1 MTRSAVTA
9 RRRVLYYAH
18 QHGAGHVHHA
28 RTLMGADAFDV
39 TVVTAHPRAVAML
52 PDGADVVPLPSD
64 LVDGHLQPAGSALHW
79 TPVGPQIEQRF
90 GTLLAASQ
98 RVQPDVVVVDVS
110 VEAALFLRLAGY
122 PVIHRRMHGDRTDAA
137 HRLLYAEMD
146 ALVAYYGAGLEDPGW
161 LEQYGQ
167 KTVNLGTPDVT
178 GRLSERAGTAQRL
191 DSAAVPRIAVVT
203 GTGGGGVRLTDLARA
218 AQQVPAAQWE
228 VYGPVV
234 EPQTAPTPPNLALHG
249 WTDSVAAR
257 LAEADL
263 VVVSAGHNASVDA
276 VRSGRPLV
284 LAPEV
289 RPFDE
294 QLRFAQAAQAQA
306 GVPWCAW
313 ADPGADWAGAVR
325 TALAD
330 PAAADRLAAQM
341 LTEPGEHRR
350 RWEEL
355 VDRVVG
361 SAGGSPSDQP
371 A

>member
-1 MTRSAVTA
+1 MTVRPGADH
-9 RRRVLYYAH
+9 RPRVLYYAH

-28 RTLMGADAFDV
+28 RTLIATGAFDV

-64 LVDGHLQPAGSALHW
+64 LVDGHLQPAGSPLHW
-79 TPVGPQIEQRF
+79 TPVGPQIQQRF

-98 RVQPDVVVVDVS
+98 RVEPDVVVVDVS

-122 PVIHRRMHGDRTDAA
+122 PVIHRRMHGDRIDAA
-137 HRLLYAEMD
+137 HELVYAQAD
-146 ALVAYYGAGLEDPGW
+146 ALVAYYCAGLENPAW
-161 LEQYGQ
+161 LQRFGD
-167 KTVNLGTPDVT
+167 KAVHLGTPDVT
-178 GRLSERAGTAQRL
+178 GRLGEQARTVRGLDAGGA
-191 DSAAVPRIAVVT
+191 PRIVVVT
-203 GTGGGGVRLTDLARA
+203 GTGGGGVQRADLVRA
-218 AQQVPAAQWE
+218 AQQVPRAQWD

-234 EPQTAPTPPNLALHG
+234 DPEAAELPKNLTLRG
-249 WTDSVAAR
+249 WTEDVPAR

-284 LAPEV
+284 LAPEE

-313 ADPGADWAGAVR
+313 ADPDADWAGAVR
-325 TALAD
+325 AALAD
-330 PAAADRLAAQM
+330 PASADRLAAQL
-341 LTEPGEHRR
+341 LTEPAEHRR
-350 RWEEL
+350 RWEQL
-355 VDRVVG
+355 VDQV
-361 SAGGSPSDQP
+361 AQP
-371 A
+371 R

>member
-1 MTRSAVTA
+1 MIQRPADS
-9 RRRVLYYAH
+9 RPRVLYYAH

-28 RTLMGADAFDV
+28 RTLMRTSAFDV

-64 LVDGHLQPAGSALHW
+64 LVDGHRQPASSALHW
-79 TPVGPQIEQRF
+79 TPVGPQIQQRF

-122 PVIHRRMHGDRTDAA
+122 PVIHRRMHGDRIDAA
-137 HRLLYAEMD
+137 HELVYAQAD
-146 ALVAYYGAGLEDPGW
+146 ALVAYYGAGLENAAW
-161 LEQYGQ
+161 LQRFGD
-167 KTVNLGTPDVT
+167 KAVHLGTPDVT
-178 GRLSERAGTAQRL
+178 GRLGEQARTVRGLDAGGA
-191 DSAAVPRIAVVT
+191 PRIVVVT
-203 GTGGGGVRLTDLARA
+203 GTGGGGVQRADLVRA
-218 AQQVPAAQWE
+218 AQQVPRAQWD

-234 EPQTAPTPPNLALHG
+234 DPETVATPPNLALHG

-313 ADPGADWAGAVR
+313 ADPEADWAGAVR

-330 PAAADRLAAQM
+330 PAAADRLAYQL
-341 LTEPGEHRR
+341 LTEPAEHRR

-355 VDRVVG
+355 VDRV
-361 SAGGSPSDQP
+361 ARRR
-371 A
+371 